1 MFAIINTETNEV
13 EGLSSHA
20 DCEIRA
26 DQKFVEIPAELHF
39 ETTDYAAFDGKKV
52 YFNVELYLADLKAAK
67 ITEIKAQAKQQIEAL
82 SWKLERAT
90 ERESCGFSAL
100 SELDDVLTEREN
112 IRQSSNK
119 AEAAVNA
126 LTTEA
131 EIADFTWSVEN
142 LAEHPN
148 RITKKQFL
156 DLFTNEEMATL
167 LAACETNATL
177 NVFYEK
183 VKIATYIN
191 LNDPAVQMGLQML
204 ELGGL
209 LAAGRAAEILNGAT
223 SAAKA

>member
-13 EGLSSHA
+13 EGLSSHG

-26 DQKFVEIPAELHF
+26 NQKFVEIPAELTF
-39 ETTDYAAFDGKKV
+39 ENTQYAAFDGEKV
-52 YFNVELYLADLKAAK
+52 YFNTEAYLADLKSAK
-67 ITEIKAQAKQQIEAL
+67 IAQIKVEAKALIEATDWQL
-82 SWKLERAT
+82 QRAE
-90 ERESCGFSAL
+90 ERESCGFTAL
-100 SELDDVLTEREN
+100 SDLDDILTAREN

-131 EIADFTWSVEN
+131 EIADFTWGVEN
-142 LAEHPN
+142 LVEHPN

-156 DLFTNEEMATL
+156 DLFTDQEIATI
-167 LAACETNATL
+167 LAAAETNATL
-177 NVFYEK
+177 EVFYEK

-191 LNDPAVQMGLQML
+191 LNEQAVQLGLQML

-209 LAAGRAAEILNGAT
+209 LAQGRAAEILKGT
-223 SAAKA
+223 QSA